1 MHFLRLLGLWRPG
14 AQSARDIH
22 LLALTLSNIYRLK
35 ITDRLSNK
43 RFLIWLLT
51 PPPHLKY
58 VSTLPSNLSLIA
70 CFLTLMFRGVMWQH
84 MKGVVG
90 FLITTFQQI
99 YRRVL
104 Q

>member
-1 MHFLRLLGLWRPG
+1 MHEVSGILVHFLRLLGLWRPG

-51 PPPHLKY
+51 PHHIL
-58 VSTLPSNLSLIA
+58 NM
-70 CFLTLMFRGVMWQH
+70 FLHYQV
-84 MKGVVG
+84 
-90 FLITTFQQI
+90 I
-99 YRRVL
+99 YR
-104 Q
+104 